1 MLDSTTDPHAAIRD
15 AVRAYFAGEYDVEP
29 KFRETRL
36 HQVAP
41 ISTNPILSAAGR
53 ACPRPAAELLTWR
66 SRLPTPSQ
74 G

>member
-41 ISTNPILSAAGR
+41 ISTNLILS
-53 ACPRPAAELLTWR
+53 
-66 SRLPTPSQ
+66 
-74 G
+74 